1 MLLPRSRPANVLLVD
16 DDEDVLESY
25 CHLLRLSG
33 YQPKATT
40 SPHEALEL
48 LASQWPG
55 VVVSDIYM
63 PAMNGMELLTRVHE
77 IDAEIP
83 VIMITGHGDI
93 PLAVKAVKQG
103 AFDFLEKPLNPQA
116 LLGLLERACKQ
127 RSEVLARRNEIQ
139 ETIDDELIGTSP
151 QIVAIRNQI
160 NQLAQTDKD
169 LMLEGPAGSG
179 RHTLALLLHKI
190 SARREQAFHLHDCA
204 SASSLAE
211 VQESLAQAEQGTL
224 VLQSP
229 ARLTAECQRW
239 LGNHLLE
246 QERRGGKSLRTI
258 ALFEES
264 PEGLVEQQQLMPELY
279 YFLSQVRLKL
289 PRLVERSCDI
299 IPLFRAFLRQGCK
312 RIGKPVPAV
321 DRAYLETLKRHQ
333 WPGNLRE
340 LRNVAELYAVGIV
353 KLAGVER
360 AMPLANAKEPLD
372 DLVEEFERRVI
383 EDTLFLFSGRV
394 TEAAQYLGIPRK
406 KLYLRMKKHNL
417 DKEQFKPAG

>member
-40 SPHEALEL
+40 SPHEALDL

-289 PRLVERSCDI
+289 PRLVERNCDI

>member
-40 SPHEALEL
+40 SPHEALDL

-204 SASSLAE
+204 SASLLAE
-211 VQESLAQAEQGTL
+211 MQESLAQAEQGTL

-321 DRAYLETLKRHQ
+321 DRVYLETLKRHQ

-417 DKEQFKPAG
+417 DKDQFKPAG

>member
-312 RIGKPVPAV
+312 RIGKSVPAV

-417 DKEQFKPAG
+417 DKDQFKPAG

>member
-33 YQPKATT
+33 YQTKATT
-40 SPHEALEL
+40 SPHEALDL

-417 DKEQFKPAG
+417 DKDQFKPAG

>member
-1 MLLPRSRPANVLLVD
+1 MLLPRSLPANVLLVD

-40 SPHEALEL
+40 SPHEALDL

>member
-40 SPHEALEL
+40 SPHEALDL

-211 VQESLAQAEQGTL
+211 MQESLAQAEQGTL

-417 DKEQFKPAG
+417 DKDQFKPAG

>member
-1 MLLPRSRPANVLLVD
+1 MLLPANRPANVLLVD

-33 YQPKATT
+33 YQPRATT

-48 LASQWPG
+48 LAGQWPG
-55 VVVSDIYM
+55 VLVSDIYM
-63 PAMNGMELLTRVHE
+63 PAMNGMELLARVHE

-103 AFDFLEKPLNPQA
+103 AFDFLEKPLHPQD
-116 LLGLLERACKQ
+116 LLGLLERACQQ
-127 RSEVLARRNEIQ
+127 RSAVLARRSEIQ
-139 ETIDDELIGTSP
+139 ATVDDELIGTSP
-151 QIVAIRNQI
+151 QIVAIRGQL

-169 LMLEGPAGSG
+169 LLLEGPAGSG
-179 RHTLALLLHKI
+179 RHTLARLLHKI
-190 SARREQAFHLHDCA
+190 SARREQAFQLHDCG
-204 SASSLAE
+204 SAPSLAE
-211 VQESLAQAEQGTL
+211 VQASLAQADQGTL

-229 ARLTAECQRW
+229 ARLSADCQRW
-239 LGNHLLE
+239 LGNHLLD
-246 QERRGGKSLRTI
+246 QERKGGKSLRTI

-264 PEGLVEQQQLMPELY
+264 PEA
-279 YFLSQVRLKL
+279 
-289 PRLVERSCDI
+289 LVERSCDI

-312 RIGKPVPAV
+312 RIGRPVPAV
-321 DRAYLETLKRHQ
+321 DRAYLETLKRHK

-353 KLAGVER
+353 KLAGAER
-360 AMPLANAKEPLD
+360 AMPLASGKEPLD

-394 TEAAQYLGIPRK
+394 TDAAQYLGIPRK
-406 KLYLRMKKHNL
+406 KLYLRMKKHQL
-417 DKEQFKPAG
+417 DKEQFKPAT

>member
-1 MLLPRSRPANVLLVD
+1 MLLPANRPANVLLVD

-33 YQPKATT
+33 YQPRATT

-48 LASQWPG
+48 LAGQWPG
-55 VVVSDIYM
+55 VLVSDIYM
-63 PAMNGMELLTRVHE
+63 PAMNGMELLARVHE

-103 AFDFLEKPLNPQA
+103 AFDFLEKPLHPQD
-116 LLGLLERACKQ
+116 LLGLLERACQQ
-127 RSEVLARRNEIQ
+127 RSAVLARRSEIQ
-139 ETIDDELIGTSP
+139 ATVDDELIGTSP
-151 QIVAIRNQI
+151 QIVAIRGQL

-169 LMLEGPAGSG
+169 LLLEGPAGSG
-179 RHTLALLLHKI
+179 RHTLARLLHRI
-190 SARREQAFHLHDCA
+190 SARREQTFQLHDCG
-204 SASSLAE
+204 SAPSLAE
-211 VQESLAQAEQGTL
+211 VQASLAQADQGTL

-229 ARLTAECQRW
+229 ARLSAGCQRW
-239 LGNHLLE
+239 LGNHLLD
-246 QERRGGKSLRTI
+246 QERKGGKSLRTI

-264 PEGLVEQQQLMPELY
+264 PEA
-279 YFLSQVRLKL
+279 
-289 PRLVERSCDI
+289 LVERSCDI

-312 RIGKPVPAV
+312 RIGRPVPAV

-353 KLAGVER
+353 KLAGAER
-360 AMPLANAKEPLD
+360 AMPLASGKEPLD

-394 TEAAQYLGIPRK
+394 TDAAQYLGIPRK
-406 KLYLRMKKHNL
+406 KLYLRMKKHQL
-417 DKEQFKPAG
+417 DKEQFKPAT

>member
-40 SPHEALEL
+40 SPHEALDL

-211 VQESLAQAEQGTL
+211 MQESLTRAEQGTL

-229 ARLTAECQRW
+229 ARLAPECQRW

-321 DRAYLETLKRHQ
+321 DRVYLETLKRHQ

-417 DKEQFKPAG
+417 DKDQFKPAG

>member
-1 MLLPRSRPANVLLVD
+1 MLLPHSRPANVLLVD

-77 IDAEIP
+77 IDTEIP

-211 VQESLAQAEQGTL
+211 MQESLTRAEQGTL

-229 ARLTAECQRW
+229 ARLAPECQRW

-417 DKEQFKPAG
+417 DKDQFKPAG